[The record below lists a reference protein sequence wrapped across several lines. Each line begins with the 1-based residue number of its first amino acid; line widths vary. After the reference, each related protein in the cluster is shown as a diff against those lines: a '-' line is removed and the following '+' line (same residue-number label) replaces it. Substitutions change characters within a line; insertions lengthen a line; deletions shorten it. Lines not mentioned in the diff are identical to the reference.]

1 MDFKNISPKFNFEK
15 STDSDDFVAS
25 ITHQL
30 FTQIVKEEDEYT
42 MNIIEEYVKNKQHE
56 GECIAAKIIPEGKL
70 RHIIN
75 LGLTRY
81 AAQEHIDLKPG
92 DMFPQEQYIEFL
104 RRELQLANEKINK
117 LQERNKY
124 LAKLSGLISEE
135 TNIGGTINDCKT
147 TKR

>member
-1 MDFKNISPKFNFEK
+1 MDFKNISPNFNFEK
-15 STDSDDFVAS
+15 SLDSDDFVAS

-42 MNIIEEYVKNKQHE
+42 MNIIEEYVKNKQHS
-56 GECIAAKIIPEGKL
+56 GECVAAKIIPEGKL

-92 DMFPQEQYIEFL
+92 DMFPQEQYIEYL
-104 RRELQLANEKINK
+104 RRELMLSQQTIYNLQQQVEMLQKI
-117 LQERNKY
+117 
-124 LAKLSGLISEE
+124 SGIIS
-135 TNIGGTINDCKT
+135 TD
-147 TKR
+147 TKID